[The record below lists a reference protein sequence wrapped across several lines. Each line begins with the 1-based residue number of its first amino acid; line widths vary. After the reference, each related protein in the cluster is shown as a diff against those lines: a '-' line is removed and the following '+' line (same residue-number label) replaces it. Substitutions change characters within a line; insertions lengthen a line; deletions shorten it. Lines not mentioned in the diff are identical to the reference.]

1 MFCLKKNLTDSLVL
15 TCHDWLSPSSSILF
29 ISFPQV
35 LEVLNEVSPL
45 AEQTQIPQPFFIE
58 VLQPSYNL
66 CGCSNSSV
74 SFSCWGHELEAVLQ
88 RLENEQKNLE
98 KIEAPLPT
106 ANNRSEDMLQSA
118 LKRRKNLLQELRE
131 QHLLEE
137 LSQPSAPARAQYRN
151 YSAGPPHIYQIP
163 FPAPQAET
171 PRIIQQAMPPQPATI
186 IQQLPQPP
194 PLIAQIPTVQPFA
207 HPRSGSIKE
216 DMVEMMLMQNAQ
228 MHQII
233 MQNMM
238 LKSLPPVAFAQPARP
253 GCPPLQHTQQDL
265 QISAPVAVKADRP
278 WQSTVHHHHHYSPPG
293 LPLHAVPAG
302 LLMPGEGLP
311 SASSSQRW
319 TSSVLPAM
327 QMWPTY

>member
-1 MFCLKKNLTDSLVL
+1 
-15 TCHDWLSPSSSILF
+15 
-29 ISFPQV
+29 
-35 LEVLNEVSPL
+35 
-45 AEQTQIPQPFFIE
+45 
-58 VLQPSYNL
+58 
-66 CGCSNSSV
+66 
-74 SFSCWGHELEAVLQ
+74 
-88 RLENEQKNLE
+88 
-98 KIEAPLPT
+98 
-106 ANNRSEDMLQSA
+106 MLQSA

-137 LSQPSAPARAQYRN
+137 LSQPSVPARRHYTN
-151 YSAGPPHIYQIP
+151 YSAGCPHICQIP

-194 PLIAQIPTVQPFA
+194 PLIAQIPPAQPFA

-238 LKSLPPVAFAQPARP
+238 LKSLPPTAFAQPARP
-253 GCPPLQHTQQDL
+253 SYPLLQHTQQDL

-278 WQSTVHHHHHYSPPG
+278 WLSTVHHHHHYSPPR
-293 LPLHAVPAG
+293 LPLHAMPAG
-302 LLMPGEGLP
+302 FLMPGEGP
-311 SASSSQRW
+311 PPASSAQGW
-319 TSSVLPAM
+319 TSSMPPAM
-327 QMWPTY
+327 QMWPMY

>member
-1 MFCLKKNLTDSLVL
+1 MTDPSMVDHVAQLKFKL
-15 TCHDWLSPSSSILF
+15 
-29 ISFPQV
+29 
-35 LEVLNEVSPL
+35 LEK
-45 AEQTQIPQPFFIE
+45 
-58 VLQPSYNL
+58 
-66 CGCSNSSV
+66 
-74 SFSCWGHELEAVLQ
+74 
-88 RLENEQKNLE
+88 RLENEQKNIE
-98 KIEAPLPT
+98 KIESPLPT
-106 ANNRSEDMLQSA
+106 ASNRHEDMLQSA

-137 LSQPSAPARAQYRN
+137 LSQPSVPARRHYTN
-151 YSAGPPHIYQIP
+151 YSAGCPHICQIP

-194 PLIAQIPTVQPFA
+194 PLIAQIPPAQPFA

-238 LKSLPPVAFAQPARP
+238 LKSLPPTAFAQPARP
-253 GCPPLQHTQQDL
+253 SYPLLQHTQQDL

-278 WQSTVHHHHHYSPPG
+278 WLSTVHHHHHYSPPR
-293 LPLHAVPAG
+293 LPLHAMPAG
-302 LLMPGEGLP
+302 FLMPGEGP
-311 SASSSQRW
+311 PPASSAQGW
-319 TSSVLPAM
+319 TSSMPPAM
-327 QMWPTY
+327 QMWPMY

>member
-1 MFCLKKNLTDSLVL
+1 MKCFPRLPAVCSSLLFTPTCTENTLKICRKKLFSLVL
-15 TCHDWLSPSSSILF
+15 TLTSLRSTHLWSACYTA
-29 ISFPQV
+29 
-35 LEVLNEVSPL
+35 VS
-45 AEQTQIPQPFFIE
+45 AG
-58 VLQPSYNL
+58 VLQ
-66 CGCSNSSV
+66 
-74 SFSCWGHELEAVLQ
+74 
-88 RLENEQKNLE
+88 
-98 KIEAPLPT
+98 
-106 ANNRSEDMLQSA
+106 
-118 LKRRKNLLQELRE
+118 E